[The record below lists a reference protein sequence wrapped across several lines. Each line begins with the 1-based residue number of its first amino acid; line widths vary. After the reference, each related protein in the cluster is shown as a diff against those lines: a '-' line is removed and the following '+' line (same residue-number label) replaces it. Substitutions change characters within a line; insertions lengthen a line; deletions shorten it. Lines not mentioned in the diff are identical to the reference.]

1 MFGELTNFTEM
12 KILKSRESLKQ
23 YFQHSCIRGSKQKL
37 SFHSATPDDSLQV
50 GEVGQA
56 QVREMVE
63 KCCLF
68 GSREKVLD
76 KGWAPLGHSH
86 W

>member
-1 MFGELTNFTEM
+1 M
-12 KILKSRESLKQ
+12 KILKSSENLKQ
-23 YFQHSCIRGSKQKL
+23 YFQHSCIRGAKQKL
-37 SFHSATPDDSLQV
+37 GFHSPTPDDPLQV

-63 KCCLF
+63 KGCLF
-68 GSREKVLD
+68 GSREELFYKC
-76 KGWAPLGHSH
+76 GAPLGYSH